1 MSNKVLRQVLRWG
14 HMVVG
19 ALMIAFVYSATL
31 RSLDGYVALMQFV
44 VVPAVMV
51 SGVVMWQQARLGKLL
66 QSLRGGAQKMDVQI

>member
-44 VVPAVMV
+44 AVPAVMV

-66 QSLRGGAQKMDVQI
+66 QGLRGGAQKMDVQA

>member
-1 MSNKVLRQVLRWG
+1 VSNKVLRQGLRWG

-19 ALMIAFVYSATL
+19 ALMVAFVYSATL

-44 VVPAVMV
+44 AVPAVIV

-66 QSLRGGAQKMDVQI
+66 RSLRSGGQKMDVQA